1 MPVEFGLSQRDISD
15 KQFLYL
21 LKIGN
26 TSAKML
32 LLERYRNKPT
42 KRIKL
47 QKFIKQ
53 LEESGIKYN
62 KFYEELSTHQV
73 AAILITPKAATK
85 KLPIRSL
92 IHPTHN
98 KSLNDKLSKVWWEEK
113 IYDYERSI
121 RYKSL
126 SIKEDKVDFTTA
138 DVKKIRFAIMW
149 LNYFMTQK
157 SKTSIKDSCLS
168 KDAKLIFL
176 EKGFSG
182 LYKIAKSD
190 KRILKKYFLKSD
202 EIINKS
208 FYELASLN
216 LRDVW
221 LSYTYRDKQKIIK
234 SYQNIG
240 LEEHAPNSYK
250 KLPIYY
256 LYNSSFNMDINKL
269 TKLFNIGYQRMESCE
284 ILRKDNE
291 TLLNEVGI
299 FDILYNQ
306 FGRYKN

>member
-1 MPVEFGLSQRDISD
+1 MPVEFGLSQKDISD

-21 LKIGN
+21 LKKGN
-26 TSAKML
+26 PSAKIL
-32 LLERYRNKPT
+32 LLERYRNKPS
-42 KRIKL
+42 KKIKL
-47 QKFIKQ
+47 QRQIRQ
-53 LEESGIKYN
+53 LEDSGVKFN

-98 KSLNDKLSKVWWEEK
+98 KSLNDKLSKIWWEEK
-113 IYDYERSI
+113 LYDHERSI

-126 SIKEDKVDFTTA
+126 SIKEDNVDFTSA

-157 SKTSIKDSCLS
+157 SKTVIKDFCLS
-168 KDAKLIFL
+168 KDARLVFL

-182 LYKIAKSD
+182 LYNIAKSD
-190 KRILKKYFLKSD
+190 KRILKKYFSKSD
-202 EIINKS
+202 EVTNKS

-216 LRDVW
+216 FRDVW
-221 LSYTYRDKQKIIK
+221 ISFTSRDRQKIIK
-234 SYQNIG
+234 SFQNLS

-250 KLPIYY
+250 NLPIYY
-256 LYNSSFNMDINKL
+256 LYNSTFNMDINKL
-269 TKLFNIGYQRMESCE
+269 TKLFNVGYQRMMTAE

-299 FDILYNQ
+299 FDTLYNQ
-306 FGRYKN
+306 FSKYKY

>member
-1 MPVEFGLSQRDISD
+1 MPVEFGLSQKDISD

-21 LKIGN
+21 LKKGN

-42 KRIKL
+42 KRVKL
-47 QKFIKQ
+47 LRLIEQ
-53 LEESGIKYN
+53 LEDSGVKYN
-62 KFYEELSTHQV
+62 KYYEELSTHQV

-126 SIKEDKVDFTTA
+126 SIREDKVDFTAA

-157 SKTSIKDSCLS
+157 SKIVIKDSCLS
-168 KDAKLIFL
+168 KDARLVFL

-182 LYKIAKSD
+182 LYNIAKSD
-190 KRILKKYFLKSD
+190 KRILKKYFSKSD
-202 EIINKS
+202 EVINKS

-216 LRDVW
+216 FRDVW
-221 LSYTYRDKQKIIK
+221 INFTSRDRQKIMK
-234 SYQNIG
+234 SFQHLS

-250 KLPIYY
+250 NLPIYY
-256 LYNSSFNMDINKL
+256 LYNSGFNMDINKL
-269 TKLFNIGYQRMESCE
+269 TKLFNMGYQRMKTAE
-284 ILRKDNE
+284 ILRKENE
-291 TLLNEVGI
+291 TLLSEDGI
-299 FDILYNQ
+299 FDTLYKQ
-306 FGRYKN
+306 FSKYKY